1 MNNKQQP
8 LSFQTWPGSGPLTT
22 GAQRTLRCPFPGIY
36 VYTDKRECCHSKEKK
51 RGRLEV
57 ETFAIIKIKC
67 LTRRWQLVVVV
78 VDIMKRLSLTATLPF
93 PSPFLLQL
101 SPVESNLC
109 INLIEFAAPFAHSQR
124 KREREREMKR
134 EKQRTHRER
143 RIK

>member
-8 LSFQTWPGSGPLTT
+8 LSSQTWHGSGPLTT

-36 VYTDKRECCHSKEKK
+36 VCTLTRGNVATEKKKK

-67 LTRRWQLVVVV
+67 LTRRWQLAVVVV
-78 VDIMKRLSLTATLPF
+78 VIMKRLSLTATLPF
-93 PSPFLLQL
+93 PSPFFLLL
-101 SPVESNLC
+101 SPVVSNLC
-109 INLIEFAAPFAHSQR
+109 INLIEFAAPFVHSQR
-124 KREREREMKR
+124 KRERER

>member
-1 MNNKQQP
+1 MPQQ
-8 LSFQTWPGSGPLTT
+8 
-22 GAQRTLRCPFPGIY
+22 R
-36 VYTDKRECCHSKEKK
+36 KK

-78 VDIMKRLSLTATLPF
+78 VIMKRLSLTATLPF
-93 PSPFLLQL
+93 PSPFFLLL

-124 KREREREMKR
+124 KRERETKR
-134 EKQRTHRER
+134 ERVKQRTHRER

>member
-8 LSFQTWPGSGPLTT
+8 LVPDL
-22 GAQRTLRCPFPGIY
+22 ARVRPFDDRSSTNPAVSIPRNICM
-36 VYTDKRECCHSKEKK
+36 YTNKRECCHSKEKK

-78 VDIMKRLSLTATLPF
+78 VVVIMKRLSLTATLPF
-93 PSPFLLQL
+93 PSPFFLLL

-124 KREREREMKR
+124 KRKRER